1 MMLSLFRQRT
11 IQSIK
16 VVHYYHLFFLGKK
29 RVMSLSVVQ
38 SGMLSLSDQIFIQI
52 LRFQT
57 TSFTICIVLSMMV
70 AYFMDMTFT
79 YMLLE

>member
-1 MMLSLFRQRT
+1 
-11 IQSIK
+11 
-16 VVHYYHLFFLGKK
+16 
-29 RVMSLSVVQ
+29 MSLSVVQ